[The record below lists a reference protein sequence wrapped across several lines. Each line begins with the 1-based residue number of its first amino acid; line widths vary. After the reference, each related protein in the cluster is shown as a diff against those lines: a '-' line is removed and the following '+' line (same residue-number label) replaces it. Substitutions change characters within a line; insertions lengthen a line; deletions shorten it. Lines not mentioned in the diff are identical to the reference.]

1 MLWSAQWSR
10 PLSPQ
15 RRQLAASE
23 SLMSHL
29 RAWQSWWS
37 LWWAAD
43 CRSSQCGS
51 CCVLRRRMKRFQ
63 LFQERCCLKRKLRLK
78 LSHSLRARHRLCHNH
93 ERGSRGVGRSGF
105 LGNSLR
111 VSSERRERLSEPS
124 GAGSEIGT
132 HECSLMVKND
142 THCREWERMDVAL
155 GDYAVAG
162 LVEVCNLC
170 ATSVIKPYITEDIIN
185 LPLIRWTNSMR
196 DVGLVGMCTNY
207 ILQL

>member
-1 MLWSAQWSR
+1 
-10 PLSPQ
+10 
-15 RRQLAASE
+15 
-23 SLMSHL
+23 MSHL

-51 CCVLRRRMKRFQ
+51 CCVLEASDEAFPALSGEV
-63 LFQERCCLKRKLRLK
+63 LFKAEIETEVVTFSESAASVSATITKEDPG
-78 LSHSLRARHRLCHNH
+78 A
-93 ERGSRGVGRSGF
+93 VGRSGF

-111 VSSERRERLSEPS
+111 VSSERREQFEWATS
-124 GAGSEIGT
+124 GAGSEIEDT

-170 ATSVIKPYITEDIIN
+170 ATSVIKPYITEDNYQSSIDQMN
-185 LPLIRWTNSMR
+185 KFNERCRASWDVHKLHTSALIPTWNQSWPNQ
-196 DVGLVGMCTNY
+196 GCNK
-207 ILQL
+207 